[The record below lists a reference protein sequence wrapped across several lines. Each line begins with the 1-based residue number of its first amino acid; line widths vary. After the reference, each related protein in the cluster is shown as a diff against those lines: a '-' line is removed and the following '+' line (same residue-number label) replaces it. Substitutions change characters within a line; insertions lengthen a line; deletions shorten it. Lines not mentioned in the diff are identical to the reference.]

1 MKFYGIADAHGI
13 ESFRPVEYSVETDG
27 LQVDP
32 RELSIMILRANANRQ
47 RHAVVYQVDL
57 SVDDAREIDELID
70 GGDYMD
76 ALIEIKNRA
85 KSVALAKTIPG
96 AEKSW
101 RMIPNPDL
109 DPFS

>member
-13 ESFRPVEYSVETDG
+13 ESFRPVEFNFETDG
-27 LQVDP
+27 LQIDP

-47 RHAVVYQVDL
+47 RHAVVYQVEL
-57 SVDDAREIDELID
+57 AVDDAKIVDDLID
-70 GGDYMD
+70 AGEYQE

-85 KSVALAKTIPG
+85 KSVALAKNITG

-101 RMIPNPDL
+101 KMIPNPDL